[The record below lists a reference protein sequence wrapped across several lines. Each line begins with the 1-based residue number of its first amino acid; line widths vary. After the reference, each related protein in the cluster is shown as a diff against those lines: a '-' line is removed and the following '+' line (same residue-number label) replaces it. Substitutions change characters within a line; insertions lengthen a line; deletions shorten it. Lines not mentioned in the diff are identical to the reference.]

1 MTFIV
6 FRGDIVKE
14 NKSLI
19 AGFIKV
25 WEESLAWTL
34 DNPGK
39 AAEKAAA
46 KARFNAIGGVENQ
59 RGTITYNFKLK

>member
-1 MTFIV
+1 MKEEGTV
-6 FRGDIVKE
+6 VVDIWV
-14 NKSLI
+14 NPAGTVVRTGINI
-19 AGFIKV
+19 ARTNT
-25 WEESLAWTL
+25 SSTALR
-34 DNPGK
+34 K